1 MKYDHNGNPTMTQDG
16 LSMEERISMLANI
29 MVLQSRVIKHQTLI
43 LSEHYKKRDV
53 KSKGKQITDENKL
66 NHEFGVMNRYIEHMQ
81 DIKDNLCD

>member
-1 MKYDHNGNPTMTQDG
+1 MKNNKPTTEDRIT
-16 LSMEERISMLANI
+16 MEERISMLANI
-29 MVLQSRVIKHQTLI
+29 MVLQSRVIKQQTLI